1 MASLF
6 GRMTGVGTPAYRWF
20 DLITSLRSSA
30 ILLVLFL
37 DDFVCVMRC
46 TVMTLF
52 VGLCSLCLLR
62 VDKRV
67 YEKGRFKTKS
77 VYRSQG
83 HGLFYFF

>member
-1 MASLF
+1 
-6 GRMTGVGTPAYRWF
+6 MTGVGTPAYRWF

-52 VGLCSLCLLR
+52 VGLCCCVCYGLINAFTR
-62 VDKRV
+62 KVDLKQRV
-67 YEKGRFKTKS
+67 YTDRKDTD
-77 VYRSQG
+77 
-83 HGLFYFF
+83 FFFFEFG

>member
-37 DDFVCVMRC
+37 DDFVCHAVYGNDFICRI
-46 TVMTLF
+46 VF
-52 VGLCSLCLLR
+52 VVFVTG
-62 VDKRV
+62 
-67 YEKGRFKTKS
+67 
-77 VYRSQG
+77 
-83 HGLFYFF
+83 